1 MKRIHPVKKLSLVLG
16 ALLMVLVMGAWQGE
30 PKASQ
35 KQYSNDTIP
44 SKKIKDIDEALNELE
59 KSRIELEKTI
69 SNKDWEKEIR
79 ESMKEIDGDRIKA
92 DIEKAMK
99 EIDAE
104 KIRSDIQKAMSEVNF
119 EKIKSEIE
127 KSMASIDSDKMK
139 AEIEKAVK
147 EIDIEKM
154 QANMEASLAKI
165 DMEKVKAEMER
176 IRTTDF
182 KKIEEDMKKLGPEI
196 EKSMA
201 GARESIEKAKK
212 ELTGYKDFIND
223 LDKEGLINKDKTYTI
238 EYKKGDLTI
247 NGQKQS
253 DKTVKKFSK
262 FLKDHKDFTITK
274 DADQFNIEND

>member
-1 MKRIHPVKKLSLVLG
+1 MKRIHPIKKLTLVLG
-16 ALLMVLVMGAWQGE
+16 ALLMVIVMGAWQGE
-30 PKASQ
+30 PQADQKKAT
-35 KQYSNDTIP
+35 NDTIP
-44 SKKIKDIDEALNELE
+44 SKKIKDIDQALDELE
-59 KSRIELEKTI
+59 KSRLELEKTI
-69 SNKDWEKEIR
+69 SNRDWEKEIR
-79 ESMKEIDGDRIKA
+79 ESMKEIDGDRIRA

-99 EIDAE
+99 EVDAE

-119 EKIKSEIE
+119 EKIKADIE

-139 AEIEKAVK
+139 AEIEKAMK
-147 EIDIEKM
+147 EIDMEKIR
-154 QANMEASLAKI
+154 ANMEASIAKI
-165 DMEKVKAEMER
+165 DMEKMKAEMER

-182 KKIEEDMKKLGPEI
+182 KKLEEDMKKLGPEI

-223 LDKEGLINKDKTYTI
+223 LDKEGLISKNKAYTI

-247 NGQKQS
+247 NGQKLPES
-253 DKTVKKFSK
+253 TVKKFSK

-274 DADQFNIEND
+274 DADHFNIEND